1 MDDENQVIHLPDF
14 VVRHVGLVQLQLAAA
29 QNEIQRLN
37 EELAVLRAR
46 SWPPAVLSDVEAA
59 PDSASLP

>member
-1 MDDENQVIHLPDF
+1 MDDENQFIQVPDF

-37 EELAVLRAR
+37 EELALLRAR
-46 SWPPAVLSDVEAA
+46 ARPGAVPSDAGSVPDRAA
-59 PDSASLP
+59 LA